1 MDSEKKTVKY
11 AGVYNDFMELLGEA
25 AVELIHKN
33 MCGQQV
39 TFPKRL
45 YTREYVVQEMKD
57 VTNSEELKK
66 MAIQYGYTERRLK
79 QLIKESTGGG

>member
-1 MDSEKKTVKY
+1 MNPEKEITKY
-11 AGVYNDFMELLGEA
+11 AGIYNDLMELLGEA

-57 VTNSEELKK
+57 ITDSEELKK
-66 MAIQYGYTERRLK
+66 MAVRYGYTERRLK